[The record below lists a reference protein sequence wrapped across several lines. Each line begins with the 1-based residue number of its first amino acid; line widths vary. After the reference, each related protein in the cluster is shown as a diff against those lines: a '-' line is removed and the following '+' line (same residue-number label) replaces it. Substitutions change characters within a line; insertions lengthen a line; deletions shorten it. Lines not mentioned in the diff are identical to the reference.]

1 MQCNGEFK
9 ASSTCPKALVTTL
22 SLYGPTCSRRES
34 CDHLQQI
41 RWSLLLHPRSLSAKA
56 GELFRA
62 RHPRWVCFELAVVFG
77 ENAGVLARIVAF
89 VLPLGLD
96 TLAIAIALGLQGQRP
111 GQRPLRPAL
120 LFVVFETTMPLIG
133 IVIGRVV
140 GLWFETPAAY
150 LGGLIL
156 LVVGLHTVREARD
169 RENEGQRFALDSL
182 RGIIL
187 AGLGISMDEIAIGF
201 PLGALRLPIVAVL
214 GAIAIQTFLVT
225 AGGILVGRKIS
236 QRLGMQTSRLA
247 GLAAGAAFV
256 LLGSYLILERIFS
269 QSNLP

>member
-1 MQCNGEFK
+1 VPNKTSAPFRLATSLIQGRLLEFQDEVHSK
-9 ASSTCPKALVTTL
+9 SHLV
-22 SLYGPTCSRRES
+22 
-34 CDHLQQI
+34 
-41 RWSLLLHPRSLSAKA
+41 A
-56 GELFRA
+56 F
-62 RHPRWVCFELAVVFG
+62 
-77 ENAGVLARIVAF
+77 GVLIEWLEPA
-89 VLPLGLD
+89 
-96 TLAIAIALGLQGQRP
+96 

-156 LVVGLHTVREARD
+156 LAVGLHSVREARH
-169 RENEGQRFALDSL
+169 RENEEQRFALDSL

-225 AGGILVGRKIS
+225 MGGILIGRKIN
-236 QRLGMQTSRLA
+236 QRLGKQTSRFA
-247 GLAAGAAFV
+247 GIAAGAAFG

>member
-1 MQCNGEFK
+1 MRSEYGSLEPTAVFSENG
-9 ASSTCPKALVTTL
+9 
-22 SLYGPTCSRRES
+22 
-34 CDHLQQI
+34 
-41 RWSLLLHPRSLSAKA
+41 
-56 GELFRA
+56 
-62 RHPRWVCFELAVVFG
+62 
-77 ENAGVLARIVAF
+77 GVLARIVAF

-96 TLAIAIALGLQGQRP
+96 TLAIALGLQGHS
-111 GQRPLRPAL
+111 PLRPAL

-156 LVVGLHTVREARD
+156 LAVGFHMVREARH
-169 RENEGQRFALDSL
+169 RKNEVQRFALDSL

-187 AGLGISMDEIAIGF
+187 AGFGISMDEIAIGF
-201 PLGALRLPIVAVL
+201 PLGALRLPIIAVL

-225 AGGILVGRKIS
+225 AGGILLGRKLS

-256 LLGSYLILERIFS
+256 LLGSYLILERLFS
-269 QSNLP
+269 QFGLP

>member
-1 MQCNGEFK
+1 
-9 ASSTCPKALVTTL
+9 
-22 SLYGPTCSRRES
+22 
-34 CDHLQQI
+34 
-41 RWSLLLHPRSLSAKA
+41 
-56 GELFRA
+56 
-62 RHPRWVCFELAVVFG
+62 
-77 ENAGVLARIVAF
+77 
-89 VLPLGLD
+89 
-96 TLAIAIALGLQGQRP
+96 
-111 GQRPLRPAL
+111 
-120 LFVVFETTMPLIG
+120 MPLIG

-201 PLGALRLPIVAVL
+201 PLGALRLPIGAVL

-225 AGGILVGRKIS
+225 MGGILIGRKIN
-236 QRLGMQTSRLA
+236 QRLGKQTSQLA
-247 GLAAGAAFV
+247 GIAAGAAFL
-256 LLGSYLILERIFS
+256 LLGSYLILERLFS
-269 QSNLP
+269 QFTLH

>member
-1 MQCNGEFK
+1 MRSEYG
-9 ASSTCPKALVTTL
+9 
-22 SLYGPTCSRRES
+22 SLEPV
-34 CDHLQQI
+34 
-41 RWSLLLHPRSLSAKA
+41 A
-56 GELFRA
+56 
-62 RHPRWVCFELAVVFG
+62 VFG
-77 ENAGVLARIVAF
+77 ENGGVLARIVAF

-96 TLAIAIALGLQGQRP
+96 TLAIAIALGLQGQS
-111 GQRPLRPAL
+111 PLRPAL
-120 LFVVFETTMPLIG
+120 LFVVFETVMPLIG

-156 LVVGLHTVREARD
+156 LAIGFHTIREARH
-169 RENEGQRFALDSL
+169 RKNEVQRLALDSL
-182 RGIIL
+182 QGIIL
-187 AGLGISMDEIAIGF
+187 AGVGISMDEIAIGF

-225 AGGILVGRKIS
+225 VGGILVGRKIN

-247 GLAAGAAFV
+247 GLAAGAAFL
-256 LLGSYLILERIFS
+256 LLGSYLILERLVS

>member
-1 MQCNGEFK
+1 
-9 ASSTCPKALVTTL
+9 
-22 SLYGPTCSRRES
+22 
-34 CDHLQQI
+34 
-41 RWSLLLHPRSLSAKA
+41 
-56 GELFRA
+56 
-62 RHPRWVCFELAVVFG
+62 VFG

-133 IVIGRVV
+133 IVIGRV
-140 GLWFETPAAY
+140 
-150 LGGLIL
+150 
-156 LVVGLHTVREARD
+156 
-169 RENEGQRFALDSL
+169 ALDSL

>member
-1 MQCNGEFK
+1 MRSEH
-9 ASSTCPKALVTTL
+9 SSLEPA
-22 SLYGPTCSRRES
+22 
-34 CDHLQQI
+34 
-41 RWSLLLHPRSLSAKA
+41 A
-56 GELFRA
+56 
-62 RHPRWVCFELAVVFG
+62 VFG
-77 ENAGVLARIVAF
+77 ENLGVLARIVAF

-96 TLAIAIALGLQGQRP
+96 TLAIPIALGLQGHS
-111 GQRPLRPAL
+111 PLRPAL

-156 LVVGLHTVREARD
+156 LAVGFHMVRAARH
-169 RENEGQRFALDSL
+169 RKNEVQRFALDSL

-236 QRLGMQTSRLA
+236 QRLGMQASRLA
-247 GLAAGAAFV
+247 GLAAGASFV

>member
-1 MQCNGEFK
+1 MRSG
-9 ASSTCPKALVTTL
+9 
-22 SLYGPTCSRRES
+22 SLADGSARES
-34 CDHLQQI
+34 DFV
-41 RWSLLLHPRSLSAKA
+41 RGSLEPAA
-56 GELFRA
+56 
-62 RHPRWVCFELAVVFG
+62 VFG
-77 ENAGVLARIVAF
+77 ENGGVLARIVAF

-96 TLAIAIALGLQGQRP
+96 TLAIAIALGIQGHS
-111 GQRPLRPAL
+111 PLRPAL

-156 LVVGLHTVREARD
+156 LAVGFHMVRAARH
-169 RENEGQRFALDSL
+169 RKNEVQRFALDSL

-187 AGLGISMDEIAIGF
+187 AGVGISMDEIAIGF

>member
-1 MQCNGEFK
+1 M
-9 ASSTCPKALVTTL
+9 
-22 SLYGPTCSRRES
+22 
-34 CDHLQQI
+34 
-41 RWSLLLHPRSLSAKA
+41 
-56 GELFRA
+56 
-62 RHPRWVCFELAVVFG
+62 FG

-96 TLAIAIALGLQGQRP
+96 TLAIAIVLGLQ

-156 LVVGLHTVREARD
+156 LAVGLHTVREARH
-169 RENEGQRFALDSL
+169 RENEVQRFALDSL

-201 PLGALRLPIVAVL
+201 PLGALRLPIAAVL

-225 AGGILVGRKIS
+225 MGGILIGRKIN
-236 QRLGMQTSRLA
+236 QRLGKQTSRLA
-247 GLAAGAAFV
+247 GIAAGAAF
-256 LLGSYLILERIFS
+256 LLLRSYLILERLLS
-269 QSNLP
+269 QFTLP

>member
-1 MQCNGEFK
+1 MAGADFQ
-9 ASSTCPKALVTTL
+9 VT
-22 SLYGPTCSRRES
+22 P
-34 CDHLQQI
+34 
-41 RWSLLLHPRSLSAKA
+41 
-56 GELFRA
+56 EL
-62 RHPRWVCFELAVVFG
+62 
-77 ENAGVLARIVAF
+77 
-89 VLPLGLD
+89 
-96 TLAIAIALGLQGQRP
+96 
-111 GQRPLRPAL
+111 
-120 LFVVFETTMPLIG
+120 
-133 IVIGRVV
+133 V

-156 LVVGLHTVREARD
+156 LAVGFHMVRAARH
-169 RENEGQRFALDSL
+169 RKNEVQRFALDSL

-187 AGLGISMDEIAIGF
+187 AGVGISMDEIAIGF

-236 QRLGMQTSRLA
+236 QRLAMQTSRLA

-269 QSNLP
+269 KSNLP

>member
-1 MQCNGEFK
+1 
-9 ASSTCPKALVTTL
+9 
-22 SLYGPTCSRRES
+22 
-34 CDHLQQI
+34 
-41 RWSLLLHPRSLSAKA
+41 
-56 GELFRA
+56 
-62 RHPRWVCFELAVVFG
+62 VFG

-96 TLAIAIALGLQGQRP
+96 TLAIAIALGLQ

-156 LVVGLHTVREARD
+156 LAVGLHTVREARY
-169 RENEGQRFALDSL
+169 RENEVQRFPLDSL

-201 PLGALRLPIVAVL
+201 PLGALRLPIAAVL

-225 AGGILVGRKIS
+225 MGGILIGRQIN
-236 QRLGMQTSRLA
+236 QRLGKQTSRLA
-247 GLAAGAAFV
+247 GIAAGTAFL
-256 LLGSYLILERIFS
+256 LLGSYLILERFVFPIHAPLRS
-269 QSNLP
+269 LQ

>member
-1 MQCNGEFK
+1 MSFQLGAF
-9 ASSTCPKALVTTL
+9 SV
-22 SLYGPTCSRRES
+22 
-34 CDHLQQI
+34 DHLLRPRVGAAVSPVWVPSRI
-41 RWSLLLHPRSLSAKA
+41 RFRSRPRLNQLPCSVKTEVGS
-56 GELFRA
+56 RA
-62 RHPRWVCFELAVVFG
+62 F
-77 ENAGVLARIVAF
+77 VAF

-96 TLAIAIALGLQGQRP
+96 TLAIAIALGLQGQS
-111 GQRPLRPAL
+111 PLQPAL

-156 LVVGLHTVREARD
+156 LAVGFHMVRATLHRK
-169 RENEGQRFALDSL
+169 NEVQRFALDSL

-201 PLGALRLPIVAVL
+201 PLGALRLPIVAVI
-214 GAIAIQTFLVT
+214 GAIAVQTFLVT
-225 AGGILVGRKIS
+225 MGGILVGRKID

-247 GLAAGAAFV
+247 GLAAGAAFL